1 MPKSDRQLDPGY
13 APVAER
19 IALFY
24 ERHPEGRIVTDLVS
38 RDGGVIVFRAR
49 VYRGAKDERVAAT
62 GWASEREGDGD
73 INTVACLEN
82 TETSAIGRAL
92 ANLGFLASSKR
103 PSAEE
108 MAKAARARGAA
119 AQRQSR
125 ESPSTIPVVRL
136 AEPQGP
142 AYEATQPNGASSGHH
157 GASNAALSDVL
168 SLLAAAELAG
178 LDAERTSS
186 LRERLGAGRASA
198 RQLERADRWL
208 RRWLDDRDVH

>member
-13 APVAER
+13 APVADR

-49 VYRGAKDERVAAT
+49 VYRGATDERVAAT

-92 ANLGFLASSKR
+92 ANLGFLASGKR

-125 ESPSTIPVVRL
+125 ESPSVPVVRI
-136 AEPQGP
+136 AEPVSSS
-142 AYEATQPNGASSGHH
+142 YEARHRNGAASEQH
-157 GASNAALSDVL
+157 GDSNAALSDVL

-186 LRERLGAGRASA
+186 LRERLGSGRANA